1 MVHIQ
6 GTLTPLVRAHAGR
19 TQRHPAYK
27 LNRAR
32 FNLKLISGVLQEMM
46 KTTSKLS
53 WWVPLAFQ
61 FAEAKREFPRVFP
74 VSVVIRLILAV
85 VVIVAL
91 AAHYVPKHIP
101 DLEFDWTT
109 GLLKCLLALALL
121 VASCWVILI
130 LPSRVNVTP
139 IGILV
144 SHGQSSVHFPY
155 AELAELRIEDQDTTP
170 TLALRR
176 RDQSSLR
183 RYGISAKI
191 NLETLQQTLD
201 AHKLKQ

>member
-1 MVHIQ
+1 M
-6 GTLTPLVRAHAGR
+6 GTILSDTIMKERCR
-19 TQRHPAYK
+19 T
-27 LNRAR
+27 
-32 FNLKLISGVLQEMM
+32 S
-46 KTTSKLS
+46 SKLS

-85 VVIVAL
+85 VAIVAL
-91 AAHYVPKHIP
+91 AAHYLPKYIP

-109 GLLKCLLALALL
+109 GLLKCLLSLVLL
-121 VASCWVILI
+121 VASCWLILI

-155 AELAELRIEDQDTTP
+155 AELAELRIEDQNTMP

-176 RDQSSLR
+176 RNQSSLR

-191 NLETLQQTLD
+191 NLETLQQTLN